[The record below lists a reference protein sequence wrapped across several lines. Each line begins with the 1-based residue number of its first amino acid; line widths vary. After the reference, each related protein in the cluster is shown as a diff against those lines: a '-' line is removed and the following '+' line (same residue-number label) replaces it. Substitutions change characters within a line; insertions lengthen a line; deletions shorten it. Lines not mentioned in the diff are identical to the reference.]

1 MLSLRN
7 APHFGPNQQAKS
19 IRVADGIATQALQIV
34 VSVSQQHLELIV
46 RQLACPAYRPA
57 QKVKA
62 PTARHAPQPP
72 RTITPH
78 HDHDRRV
85 RQRPWSGTATLLKSV
100 VKTAA
105 PPTRMSQ
112 LACRETSPLA
122 SLPQSDRNVTG
133 LDDDRR
139 ATQTQA
145 ARRAVLLRSRAS
157 NNRLSKTGGF
167 APSSGVGCRSN
178 RESLTSDS
186 VHVSHNL

>member
-19 IRVADGIATQALQIV
+19 IRVVDGVATQALQIV

-46 RQLACPAYRPA
+46 RQRACPAYRPA

-112 LACRETSPLA
+112 LACRETSPPRKSPAVRSQRHRLGRR
-122 SLPQSDRNVTG
+122 QKSDTNSGRTTG
-133 LDDDRR
+133 
-139 ATQTQA
+139 
-145 ARRAVLLRSRAS
+145 S
-157 NNRLSKTGGF
+157 
-167 APSSGVGCRSN
+167 APS
-178 RESLTSDS
+178 EQSLK
-186 VHVSHNL
+186 